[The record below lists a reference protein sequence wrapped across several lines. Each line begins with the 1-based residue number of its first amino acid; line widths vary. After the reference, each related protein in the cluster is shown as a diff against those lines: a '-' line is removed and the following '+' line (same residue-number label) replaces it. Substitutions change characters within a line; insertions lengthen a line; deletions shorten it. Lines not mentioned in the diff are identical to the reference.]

1 MGAVVPPGTNPAS
14 FVAELDPTGANL
26 LYSTYL
32 SGSTS
37 GGSEGAFG
45 LALDSSGKVY
55 VTGFTYATDFPTTSA
70 NAFNAGPLASNDYGT
85 VYLTKLDPTVTGPS
99 SLIYSTYIA
108 GTGGDFANSV
118 AADAAGN
125 AYVVGLTY
133 SADFP
138 TMNAFQSAP
147 SNALGTAFLTRIDTT
162 QSQNASLIYSTYL
175 GGNGA
180 NAGAY
185 LASGDEGWGV
195 AVDSSG
201 NAYVVGATSSTD
213 SSFITSTTAYQSAP
227 PAANSQASVFVSKI
241 DTTQAGPASLV
252 YSTYLAGSTADQ
264 GMAIALGPNN
274 VAYVTGTTKSTD
286 YPFPGGTTG
295 AFDISG
301 SGSGKAFITLVDTTK
316 SGLSS
321 VPYSTYLGGTGGDSG
336 LDIKVDASGNA
347 YVAGTTASTDFAGAG
362 TLQTLGAFQPT
373 LLNPGG
379 DAFIAKLNPAGKG
392 QGDLLYATYFGGS
405 DGLSPD
411 QGLGIAIDSAS
422 PPNAYITGET
432 ASADL
437 PVSVG
442 AFQTTLN
449 GAAVDAYVAKLTLIP
464 TLAVVQA
471 SLDFGVQPVGAT
483 SVPQTVTVTNN
494 NNVAVNFTSITI
506 TGTNSPDFVKATD
519 TCTGSLAPGAQCT
532 VSLTFTPSV
541 AAAEAAI
548 VVFTDDDL
556 NSPQNVSLSG
566 GTAPAVGLAPTNLDF
581 GNQLLATTSAPMT
594 VTLTNTGT
602 AALTINSFAASGD
615 FAATSTG
622 ASACLT
628 SPATLAAG
636 ANCSINVTFTPT
648 ASSIRTGTLLVTDN
662 ASGSP
667 QTVAL
672 SGNGTAPAVG
682 LAPMSLDFGNQL
694 LATTSAPMTITLTN
708 TGTAA
713 LTITSFAAS
722 GDFAATSTGAN
733 ACPTSPA
740 TLAAGANC
748 SINVT
753 FTPTASS
760 IRTGTLSVADD
771 ASGSPQTV
779 ALSGNGTAPA
789 VGLAPMSLDFGNQLL
804 ATTSAPMTV
813 TFTNT
818 GTAAL
823 TVNSFA
829 ASGDFAATSTGANAC
844 PTSPATLA
852 AGANCSI
859 NVTFTP
865 TASSIRTGTLS
876 VADDASGSPQTVA
889 LSGNGTAPAV
899 GLAPTSLGFGNQPLA
914 TISAPV
920 TVTLTNTGTAAL
932 TISSFAASGDF
943 TATSTGASACPTS
956 PATLAAGANC
966 TINVTFTPTASSIR
980 TGTLLVTD
988 NASGSPQTVALS
1000 GNGTAPAVGLAP
1012 MSLDFGN
1019 QLLATTSAPMT
1030 VTFTNTGTA
1039 VLTITGSRKGGDCQS
1054 GGAGVGNLHQHRH
1067 RRFDNHLLC
1076 GFR

>member
-274 VAYVTGTTKSTD
+274 VAYVTGTTNSTD
-286 YPFPGGTTG
+286 YPFPGATTG
-295 AFDISG
+295 AFDTSG

-321 VPYSTYLGGTGGDSG
+321 VPYSTYLGGSGGCGMLPPCDAG
-336 LDIKVDASGNA
+336 LDIKVDGSGNA
-347 YVAGTTASTDFAGAG
+347 YVVGNTASTDFAGAG

-464 TLAVVQA
+464 TLAVVPA

-532 VSLTFTPSV
+532 VSVTFTPSV

-722 GDFAATSTGAN
+722 GDFAATSTGAS

-748 SINVT
+748 TINVT
-753 FTPTASS
+753 FTPTASGA
-760 IRTGTLSVADD
+760 RTGTLSLADN
-771 ASGSPQTV
+771 AGGSPQIMT
-779 ALSGNGTAPA
+779 LSGNGTAP
-789 VGLAPMSLDFGNQLL
+789 G
-804 ATTSAPMTV
+804 
-813 TFTNT
+813 
-818 GTAAL
+818 
-823 TVNSFA
+823 
-829 ASGDFAATSTGANAC
+829 
-844 PTSPATLA
+844 
-852 AGANCSI
+852 
-859 NVTFTP
+859 
-865 TASSIRTGTLS
+865 
-876 VADDASGSPQTVA
+876 
-889 LSGNGTAPAV
+889 V

-914 TISAPV
+914 TTSTPM

-932 TISSFAASGDF
+932 TINSFAASGDF
-943 TATSTGASACPTS
+943 AATSTGASACPTS

-966 TINVTFTPTASSIR
+966 TINVTFTPTASGAR
-980 TGTLLVTD
+980 TGSLSVTD
-988 NASGSPQTVALS
+988 NAGGSPQIMTLS
-1000 GNGTAPAVGLAP
+1000 GNGTAPGVGLAP
-1012 MSLDFGN
+1012 TSLDFGN
-1019 QLLATTSAPMT
+1019 QLLATTSTPMT
-1030 VTFTNTGTA
+1030 VTLTNTGA
-1039 VLTITGSRKGGDCQS
+1039 AALTINSFAPSGDFAATSTGASACPTSPATLAAGANCTINVTFTPTASGARTGTLSLADDAGG
-1054 GGAGVGNLHQHRH
+1054 VKVTL
-1067 RRFDNHLLC
+1067 
-1076 GFR
+1076 